1 MRIRSFHI
9 DGFGLFSDVGV
20 DTLPSGLSIFLG
32 NNEAGKSTCLDF
44 LRAMLTGYP
53 DPRSKEARERGN
65 TPLNGGQPGGSLTL
79 ETHKHGLVRLSRRP
93 GNGGGSLSLLDAQGN
108 PLDLGLLDQ
117 WLAGVTREV
126 YRNVFGFSLSEL
138 QTFESLNSEGVRHA
152 LYGASFGMGQRS
164 PGQVFKALD
173 DQMDGIFKGQGSK
186 PALNAALRE
195 WEQLRQA
202 VQAAEEESTRFD
214 ALTLEK
220 SEVEATLAQLRRR
233 KAELGHLRHDEERR
247 LGVWTL
253 WDEWRSAG
261 QRLARLEDVV
271 ETFPHDGPARLERAR
286 QNRLEAVRRLEQQE
300 ERHARLQ
307 GQLEEALV
315 DEPLLRVMPR
325 LQALAERKSSFRQA
339 QSALFPNEAA
349 QQRTQVDLR
358 RLLADL
364 GPDWTCDRIR
374 TTNRSLFA
382 RGELDRQA
390 SEMQAAEQAHVA
402 ATGALEKANRT
413 VEQAEHS
420 LELAQTTLK
429 HLPVPVAALDDT
441 GRDHLRRTL
450 AHIED
455 ARIRLPEKRQ
465 ALQGAKATLART
477 FGPLHLRPG
486 PTAPALDALAEAQ
499 EKALELAATVQGH
512 VREAHEASLNAT
524 QLHEAEEMAR
534 GRLDRLRAQQ
544 RAHQGPGR
552 TALDTRAAA
561 LRSLR
566 HLHSTYSVEQ
576 DRLAEV
582 ESRIKVTTAPTP
594 LKSIPL
600 IFIGLL
606 LMFCGAGVLLARWHW
621 GIVSLDISPQLA
633 MPITLWSGYLVILT
647 GVGFLAGG
655 LPRSGPEAQRHAA
668 EMEQLQERR
677 TSCRLRMTELE
688 AQIQEQCV
696 VAEVLN
702 ADPITLDATELLLER
717 EREQCVTD
725 ERLVQEMAGLEAEY
739 AAVREKSRQAH
750 TRNVQAEN
758 VVQQARRRWHE
769 FLLGFHVQNIPA
781 PEAAATFFARVEAAR
796 VAHASVNALDEEV
809 RGLEERL
816 ESQLQAARL
825 IPPVAELLAPPASM
839 VSPISPASSASAI
852 PLQLD
857 GDETVVSA
865 DASKATPN
873 TADSITTGDIP
884 NAPPTSTASGAAES
898 ISAED
903 RMQAVLN
910 AIRKV
915 LDNCREADAAEE
927 ERLKASAAVHNGE
940 INAERAFM
948 AQGEAADTLRRSED
962 TLGAA
967 REAWSASLEELGL
980 GLELSPGMVRE
991 ALDCM
996 ERCLTAETDLARLRD
1011 EQTRYEREMQ
1021 ALTQPL
1027 CALLEELGRAL
1038 PIAASTGEEPEWTT
1052 ALDQLLGQAQDMA
1065 EVARQRKHLEGQ
1077 LTEQN
1082 DELRAART
1090 AQEDAAHQEQQLF
1103 DMAGT
1108 DDAEEFLRLADIKSQ
1123 REELRRRMDDLED
1136 ALRLAAGEQA
1146 LDQYLDTFAHM
1157 DKQAREAQLQNHCT
1171 ELEELDS
1178 SEQQWATRLAALGAS
1193 LQNLTTANK
1202 LAELRQQEADLL
1214 ESMRGMAATWS
1225 RHALARQLL
1234 DQAKRRFER
1243 ERQPQVI
1250 RTASEIFNAITDARW
1265 QGLTASLE
1273 DSSLNVLP
1281 PHGEPVSPDALSRG
1295 TQEQIY
1301 LAMRLAY
1308 IRNHAAH
1315 ATALPVIM
1323 DDILV
1328 NFDPERARRTAQAFV
1343 HLTTGAGANGL
1354 GGTNK
1359 AGETSGG
1366 HQLLFFTC
1374 HPHMA
1379 DMLQELT
1386 PGSQRFLVEKGSI
1399 RPA

>member
-9 DGFGLFSDVGV
+9 DGFGIFSDVGV
-20 DTLPSGLSIFLG
+20 ETLPPGLSIFLG

-53 DPRSKEARERGN
+53 DPRSREARERS
-65 TPLNGGQPGGSLTL
+65 TAPLHGGQPGGSLTL
-79 ETHKHGLVRLSRRP
+79 ETHKHGLVRLTRRP
-93 GNGGGSLSLLDAQGN
+93 GNGGGSLNLFDAQGN

-117 WLAGVTREV
+117 WLAGVNREV
-126 YRNVFGFSLSEL
+126 FRNVFGFSLSEL

-152 LYGASFGMGQRS
+152 LYGASFGMGLRS

-173 DQMDGIFKGQGSK
+173 DQMESIFKGQGSK

-202 VQAAEEESTRFD
+202 VQAAEEESARFD
-214 ALTLEK
+214 SLTLEK
-220 SEVEATLAQLRRR
+220 REAEDALNALRRR
-233 KAELGHLRHDEERR
+233 KNELGHMRHDEERR
-247 LGVWTL
+247 LGVWAL

-261 QRLARLEDVV
+261 LRLDRLEDVV
-271 ETFPHDGPARLERAR
+271 ESFPHDGPARLERAR
-286 QNRLEAVRRLEQQE
+286 QNRQAAARQLELQE
-300 ERHARLQ
+300 ERHARLREQ
-307 GQLEEALV
+307 HAAAEVDEALV
-315 DEPLLRVMPR
+315 RVSPQ
-325 LQALAERKSSFRQA
+325 LQALAERKTSFRQA
-339 QSALFPNEAA
+339 QSALVPNAAA
-349 QQRTQVDLR
+349 QQRARGDLD

-364 GPDWTCDRIR
+364 GPQWTCDRIR
-374 TTNRSLFA
+374 ETNRSLFA
-382 RGELDRQA
+382 RGELERQA
-390 SEMQAAEQAHVA
+390 SEMQAAEQSHVA
-402 ATGALEKANRT
+402 ATVALEKANRT

-420 LELAQTTLK
+420 LELAQTTLA
-429 HLPVPVAALDDT
+429 HLPTPVAALDDA
-441 GRDHLRRTL
+441 GRDNLRRTL

-455 ARIRLPEKRQ
+455 ARTRLPEKKQ
-465 ALQGAKATLART
+465 ALHAARATLTRT

-486 PTAPALDALAEAQ
+486 PVGPALEALAGAQ
-499 EKALELAATVQGH
+499 EKALELATTVQNH
-512 VREAHEASLNAT
+512 VHEAQEASLAAS
-524 QLHEAEEMAR
+524 QLHEAEDLAK
-534 GRLDRLRAQQ
+534 GRVDRLRAQQ

-552 TALDTRAAA
+552 SALDTRAAA

-576 DRLAEV
+576 DRLTEA
-582 ESRIKVTTAPTP
+582 ESRIRAATAPAP

-600 IFIGLL
+600 IVIGVL
-606 LMFCGAGVLLARWHW
+606 LMLCGAAVLLARWKG
-621 GIVSLDISPQLA
+621 GITTLDITPQLA

-668 EMEQLQERR
+668 ELEHLQERR

-725 ERLVQEMAGLEAEY
+725 ERLLQEMAGLEAEL
-739 AAVREKSRQAH
+739 AAVRAKSRQA
-750 TRNVQAEN
+750 QARSAEAGN
-758 VVQQARRRWHE
+758 VVQQSRRRWHE
-769 FLLGFHVQNIPA
+769 LLMEFHVQNIPA
-781 PEAAATFFARVEAAR
+781 PEAAAAFFARVDAAR
-796 VAHASVNALDEEV
+796 VALAAVTALEDEV
-809 RGLEERL
+809 RALEEKL
-816 ESQLQAARL
+816 DTQLQAARL
-825 IPPVAELLAPPASM
+825 VPPVAELLAPLPPTAPRPDDAAAPLTLAPAT
-839 VSPISPASSASAI
+839 SSG
-852 PLQLD
+852 
-857 GDETVVSA
+857 GDT
-865 DASKATPN
+865 
-873 TADSITTGDIP
+873 TAGG
-884 NAPPTSTASGAAES
+884 NAPAATQAS
-898 ISAED
+898 
-903 RMQAVLN
+903 VLPSVSSEEQVQN
-910 AIRKV
+910 VLDAIRRV

-927 ERLKASAAVHNGE
+927 ERLKASAAVHNAE

-948 AQGEAADTLRRSED
+948 AQGEAADALRRSED

-967 REAWSASLEELGL
+967 REAWGASLEDLGL

-996 ERCLTAETDLARLRD
+996 ERCLAAEAELARLRD
-1011 EQTRYEREMQ
+1011 EQARHEREMQ

-1027 CALLEELGRAL
+1027 RALLEELERPL
-1038 PIAASTGEEPEWTT
+1038 PAASAADDEAPDWTG

-1065 EVARQRKHLEGQ
+1065 DRARQRKHLEEQ
-1077 LTEQN
+1077 LTEHSA
-1082 DELRAART
+1082 ELRAAT
-1090 AQEDAAHQEQQLF
+1090 AALDDATTEERQLLEL
-1103 DMAGT
+1103 AGT
-1108 DDAEEFLRLADIKSQ
+1108 DDAEEFLRLADIKAQ

-1136 ALRLAAGEQA
+1136 TLRLSAGGEP
-1146 LDQYLDTFAHM
+1146 LEQYLESFAHM
-1157 DKQAREAQLQNHCT
+1157 DKQAREALLQSHCA
-1171 ELEELDS
+1171 ELDALDAR
-1178 SEQQWATRLAALGAS
+1178 EQDLSTSLAALGAS
-1193 LQNLTTANK
+1193 LRSLTTADR

-1250 RTASEIFNAITDARW
+1250 RTASEIFAAITDGRW

-1273 DSSLNVLP
+1273 DSTLSVLP
-1281 PHGEPVSPDALSRG
+1281 PNGEPVAPDALSRG

-1343 HLTTGAGANGL
+1343 QLTTGTGSTVA
-1354 GGTNK
+1354 
-1359 AGETSGG
+1359 GG

-1386 PGSQRFLVEKGSI
+1386 PGSQRFLVENARIS
-1399 RPA
+1399 PA

>member
-9 DGFGLFSDVGV
+9 DGFGLFSDVSV
-20 DTLPSGLSIFLG
+20 DSLPQGLSIFLG

-53 DPRSKEARERGN
+53 DPRSKEARERSN
-65 TPLNGGQPGGSLTL
+65 APLHGGTPGGSLTL

-93 GNGGGSLSLLDAQGN
+93 GNGGGILNLLDAQGN

-117 WLAGVTREV
+117 WMAGVTREV

-152 LYGASFGMGQRS
+152 LYGASFGMGLRS

-173 DQMDGIFKGQGSK
+173 DQMDSIFKGQGSK
-186 PALNAALRE
+186 PALNAALRD

-202 VQAAEEESTRFD
+202 VQNAEEESVRFD

-220 SEVEATLAQLRRR
+220 GDAEAALAQLRRR
-233 KAELGHLRHDEERR
+233 KTELGHLRHEEERR
-247 LGVWTL
+247 LGVWAL
-253 WDEWRSAG
+253 WDEWRGAG
-261 QRLARLEDVV
+261 LRLERLEDVV
-271 ETFPHDGPARLERAR
+271 ESFPHDGPARLERAR
-286 QNRLEAVRRLEQQE
+286 QLRQEAARRLEVQE
-300 ERHARLQ
+300 ERHARLLTQ
-307 GQLEEALV
+307 IDEALV
-315 DEPLLRVMPR
+315 DEGLLRVSPQ
-325 LQALAERKSSFRQA
+325 LQALAERKISFRQA
-339 QSALFPNEAA
+339 ASALQPNTAA
-349 QQRTQVDLR
+349 QQRAQADLR

-374 TTNRSLFA
+374 DTNRSLFA
-382 RGELDRQA
+382 RGELERQA

-402 ATGALEKANRT
+402 ATVALEKANRM

-420 LELAQTTLK
+420 LELAQTTLA
-429 HLPVPVAALDDT
+429 HLPVPVAALDDA

-455 ARIRLPEKRQ
+455 ARLRLPEKRQ

-486 PTAPALDALAEAQ
+486 PVAPALDALAEAQ
-499 EKALELAATVQGH
+499 EKALELAATVQTH
-512 VREAHEASLNAT
+512 VHEAQEASVTAT
-524 QLHEAEEMAR
+524 QLHEAEELAR
-534 GRLDRLRAQQ
+534 GRVDRLRAQQ
-544 RAHQGPGR
+544 RGHLGPGR

-576 DRLAEV
+576 DRLNEV
-582 ESRIKVTTAPTP
+582 ESRIKATKAPAP

-606 LMFCGAGVLLARWHW
+606 LMICGAAVLLARWKW
-621 GIVSLDISPQLA
+621 GITSLDITSQLA

-655 LPRSGPEAQRHAA
+655 LPRSGPETQRHAS

-725 ERLVQEMAGLEAEY
+725 ERLLQEMAGLEAEL
-739 AAVREKSRQAH
+739 AAVREKARQAQ
-750 TRNVQAEN
+750 TRNAQAQN

-769 FLLGFHVQNIPA
+769 FLMGFHVQNIPA
-781 PEAAATFFARVEAAR
+781 PEAAATYFAKVEAAR
-796 VAHASVNALDEEV
+796 VAHASVTALEEEV
-809 RGLEERL
+809 RALEERL
-816 ESQLQAARL
+816 ETQQQAARL
-825 IPPVAELLAPPASM
+825 IPPVAELLAPVSVSTLNTLNTLSM
-839 VSPISPASSASAI
+839 DGDAEAQPEGTAEHSAQPVPTTPVALAPESSSAEER
-852 PLQLD
+852 LQMVLD
-857 GDETVVSA
+857 
-865 DASKATPN
+865 
-873 TADSITTGDIP
+873 
-884 NAPPTSTASGAAES
+884 
-898 ISAED
+898 
-903 RMQAVLN
+903 

-927 ERLKASAAVHNGE
+927 ERLKASAAVHNAE

-948 AQGEAADTLRRSED
+948 AQGEAADALHRSED

-967 REAWSASLEELGL
+967 REAWGSSLDELGL

-996 ERCLTAETDLARLRD
+996 ERCLAAEAELARLRD
-1011 EQTRYEREMQ
+1011 EQARYEREMQ
-1021 ALTQPL
+1021 AFTQPL
-1027 CALLEELGRAL
+1027 SALLEELGRPA
-1038 PIAASTGEEPEWTT
+1038 PTAPSDGEEPDWTAT
-1052 ALDQLLGQAQDMA
+1052 LDKLLAQAQDMA
-1065 EVARQRKHLEGQ
+1065 EVSRQRKHLQGQ
-1077 LTEQN
+1077 LTEQS
-1082 DELRAART
+1082 DELRIARAALDDAT
-1090 AQEDAAHQEQQLF
+1090 QEVQQLLEL
-1103 DMAGT
+1103 AGT
-1108 DDAEEFLRLADIKSQ
+1108 DDAEEFLRLADIKTQ

-1136 ALRLAAGEQA
+1136 SLRLAAGEA
-1146 LDQYLDTFAHM
+1146 PLEQYLDTFAHM
-1157 DKQAREAQLQNHCT
+1157 DKQSRETQLQEHCT
-1171 ELEELDS
+1171 ELETLDAT
-1178 SEQQWATRLAALGAS
+1178 EQQLTTTLASLGAS
-1193 LQNLTTANK
+1193 LQSLTTANR

-1250 RTASEIFNAITDARW
+1250 RTASEIFASITDGRW

-1273 DSSLNVLP
+1273 DSSLSVLP
-1281 PHGEPVSPDALSRG
+1281 PHGEPVSPEALSRG
-1295 TQEQIY
+1295 TQEQMY
-1301 LAMRLAY
+1301 LSMRMAY

-1343 HLTTGAGANGL
+1343 QLTAASTSTGG
-1354 GGTNK
+1354 
-1359 AGETSGG
+1359 GG

-1386 PGSQRFLVEKGSI
+1386 PGSQRFIVEKGSI
-1399 RPA
+1399 TSA

>member
-9 DGFGLFSDVGV
+9 DGFGLFSGVGV
-20 DTLPSGLSIFLG
+20 ETLPQGLSIFLG

-53 DPRSKEARERGN
+53 DPRSKEARDRSSA
-65 TPLNGGQPGGSLTL
+65 PLHGGQPGGSLTL

-93 GNGGGSLSLLDAQGN
+93 GNGGGSLNLLDAQGN
-108 PLDLGLLDQ
+108 PLDLGFLDQ
-117 WLAGVTREV
+117 WMAGVTREV

-138 QTFESLNSEGVRHA
+138 QTFESLNSESVRHA
-152 LYGASFGMGQRS
+152 LYGASFGMGLRS

-173 DQMDGIFKGQGSK
+173 DQMESIFKGQGSK
-186 PALNAALRE
+186 PALNAALRD

-202 VQAAEEESTRFD
+202 VQTAEEESVRFD

-220 SEVEATLAQLRRR
+220 GEAEAALAALRRR
-233 KAELGHLRHDEERR
+233 KGELGHLRHEEERR
-247 LGVWTL
+247 LGVWAL
-253 WDEWRSAG
+253 WDEWRGAG
-261 QRLARLEDVV
+261 LRLERLEEVT
-271 ETFPHDGPARLERAR
+271 ESFPHDGPARLERAR
-286 QNRLEAVRRLEQQE
+286 QLRQEAARRLEVQE
-300 ERHARLQ
+300 ERHARLLTQ
-307 GQLEEALV
+307 IEEAHV
-315 DEPLLRVMPR
+315 DEALLRASPQ
-325 LQALAERKSSFRQA
+325 LQALAERKTSFRQA
-339 QSALFPNEAA
+339 QSALQPNTAA
-349 QQRTQVDLR
+349 QQRAQADLR

-374 TTNRSLFA
+374 DTNRSLFA
-382 RGELDRQA
+382 RGELERQA

-402 ATGALEKANRT
+402 ATVALEKANRM

-420 LELAQTTLK
+420 LELAQTTLA

-441 GRDHLRRTL
+441 GRDNLRRTL

-455 ARIRLPEKRQ
+455 ARLRLPEKRQ

-486 PTAPALDALAEAQ
+486 PVAPALDALAEAQ
-499 EKALELAATVQGH
+499 EKALELAGTVQTH
-512 VREAHEASLNAT
+512 VREAQEASVTAA
-524 QLHEAEEMAR
+524 QLHEAEELAR
-534 GRLDRLRAQQ
+534 GRVDRLRAQQ
-544 RAHQGPGR
+544 RAHLGPGR

-576 DRLAEV
+576 DRLTEV
-582 ESRIKVTTAPTP
+582 ESRIKATKAPAP

-606 LMFCGAGVLLARWHW
+606 LMICGAAVLLARWKW
-621 GIVSLDISPQLA
+621 GITALDITPQLT
-633 MPITLWSGYLVILT
+633 MPISLWSGYLVILT

-655 LPRSGPEAQRHAA
+655 LPRSGPETQRHAS
-668 EMEQLQERR
+668 EMEQLLERR

-725 ERLVQEMAGLEAEY
+725 ERLLQEMASLEAEL
-739 AAVREKSRQAH
+739 AAVREKARQAQ
-750 TRNVQAEN
+750 TRNAQAQN

-769 FLLGFHVQNIPA
+769 FLMGFHVQNIPA
-781 PEAAATFFARVEAAR
+781 PEAAAAYFAKVEAAR
-796 VAHASVNALDEEV
+796 VAHTSVTALEEEV
-809 RGLEERL
+809 CALEERL
-816 ESQLQAARL
+816 DTHLQNARL
-825 IPPVAELLAPPASM
+825 IPPVAELLVPTPLAALSMEEGEDSPSENQPAS
-839 VSPISPASSASAI
+839 V
-852 PLQLD
+852 
-857 GDETVVSA
+857 T
-865 DASKATPN
+865 
-873 TADSITTGDIP
+873 
-884 NAPPTSTASGAAES
+884 AES
-898 ISAED
+898 TSAEE
-903 RMQAVLN
+903 RLQMVLD

-927 ERLKASAAVHNGE
+927 ERLKASAAAHNAE

-948 AQGEAADTLRRSED
+948 AQGETADALRRSED

-967 REAWSASLEELGL
+967 REAWSSSLEELGL
-980 GLELSPGMVRE
+980 RLELSPGLVRE

-996 ERCLTAETDLARLRD
+996 ERCLAAEAELARLHD
-1011 EQTRYEREMQ
+1011 EQARHEREMQ
-1021 ALTQPL
+1021 AFTQPL
-1027 CALLEELGRAL
+1027 SAQLEELQRPL
-1038 PIAASTGEEPEWTT
+1038 PVAPSEGETPDWAAT
-1052 ALDQLLGQAQDMA
+1052 LDQLLGQAQDMA
-1065 EVARQRKHLEGQ
+1065 EVSRQRKHLQGQ
-1077 LTEQN
+1077 LTEQS
-1082 DELRAART
+1082 DELRIARAALD
-1090 AQEDAAHQEQQLF
+1090 DATMEVRLLLEL
-1103 DMAGT
+1103 AGT
-1108 DDAEEFLRLADIKSQ
+1108 DDAEEFLRLADIKTQ

-1136 ALRLAAGEQA
+1136 SLRLAAGDTP

-1157 DKQAREAQLQNHCT
+1157 DKQSRETQLQEHCA
-1171 ELEELDS
+1171 ELEELDAA
-1178 SEQQWATRLAALGAS
+1178 EQQLGTALASLGAC
-1193 LQNLTTANK
+1193 LQSLTTANK

-1250 RTASEIFNAITDARW
+1250 RTASEIFASITDGRW

-1273 DSSLNVLP
+1273 DSSLSVLP
-1281 PHGEPVSPDALSRG
+1281 PHGEPVSPEALSRG
-1295 TQEQIY
+1295 TQEQMY
-1301 LAMRLAY
+1301 LAMRMAY

-1343 HLTTGAGANGL
+1343 QLTTASTST
-1354 GGTNK
+1354 GG
-1359 AGETSGG
+1359 GG

-1386 PGSQRFLVEKGSI
+1386 PGSQRFIVEKGSI
-1399 RPA
+1399 KSA